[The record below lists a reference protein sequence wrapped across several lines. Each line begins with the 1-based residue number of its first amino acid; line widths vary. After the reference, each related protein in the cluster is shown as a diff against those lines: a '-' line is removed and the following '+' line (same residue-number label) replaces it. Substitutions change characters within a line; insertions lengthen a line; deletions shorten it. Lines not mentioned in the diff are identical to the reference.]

1 MTIQL
6 LLHKL
11 VKPTKFVRLAEM
23 QEPQRRQR
31 QQRQQQQQ
39 HHHHHHN
46 NYPSVFPHVTLA
58 FSCSGQPL
66 GRCAFHMFSMF
77 FGKSEQ
83 KRTTTHS
90 LWARQFYTMLL
101 SRDQGV
107 TPTSIC
113 ANCFFTQTSFYTN
126 YPLHKFTFSTN

>member
-1 MTIQL
+1 
-6 LLHKL
+6 
-11 VKPTKFVRLAEM
+11 
-23 QEPQRRQR
+23 
-31 QQRQQQQQ
+31 
-39 HHHHHHN
+39 
-46 NYPSVFPHVTLA
+46 
-58 FSCSGQPL
+58 
-66 GRCAFHMFSMF
+66 MFSMF

-126 YPLHKFTFSTN
+126 YPLHKFTFSTKLIFTQTSCGQNQILHKLPFSQTSRSTNWFLHQLPFTQVHLFHKLRFTNFYTNKPSTKPNFTQTTFFTH